1 MENPDQKFLSRS
13 NRCYRVVYLTDQ
25 GTAGMADYYVPN
37 IVELLKH
44 LGEIDLQAVIIKGV
58 DCGEE
63 TTEEDYK
70 LVAEVQR
77 IHKESAQDKANQK
90 AQH

>member
-1 MENPDQKFLSRS
+1 MENPDQRFLNRS
-13 NRCYRVVYLTDQ
+13 KHCYRVVYLTDQ
-25 GTAGMADYYVPN
+25 GTAGMADYYFPN

-63 TTEEDYK
+63 TSKEDYD

-77 IHKESAQDKANQK
+77 IHKESTQNKTN
-90 AQH
+90 